1 MIIGLVTTLLGWIFG
16 WIAKQIMKWFIPIY
30 ENMIYGGLCV
40 EVLFKDV
47 QSFKIAG
54 LYQAI
59 YTFAI
64 ALLIMFFVKRMI
76 EVYFAWSN
84 GDPETSPLSVLL
96 GFVKALIVMI
106 CFGFI
111 YETFVNVFV
120 SMYNSF
126 INAGFEGGA
135 SIEEELKYVS
145 GVSGVFLN
153 IIGNVFYCIIAIFCV
168 LIYFQNLGRGIEM
181 LVLRFGVPFACIG
194 FLNADGGVANGY
206 FQKMIKIG
214 FTILVQILLLR
225 LSLALLTKFHVI
237 LSLACIN
244 IAYKTPSLLSEF
256 MVTSGGGYY
265 GGRTAGSIINSGANV
280 LSNLA
285 GKKGK

>member
-1 MIIGLVTTLLGWIFG
+1 MVTLITGLVVGLIVWLAGI
-16 WIAKQIMKWFIPIY
+16 IMTWFIPMY
-30 ENMIYGGLCV
+30 EQMIYAGLCV
-40 EVLFKDV
+40 EIFFKDLG
-47 QSFKIAG
+47 SFSVTG

-111 YETFVNVFV
+111 YEVFV
-120 SMYNSF
+120 EIFVAMYNSF
-126 INAGFEGGA
+126 MTAGFGSA
-135 SIEEELKYVS
+135 SISTQEIYNINS
-145 GVSGVFLN
+145 QAGVFLN
-153 IIGNVFYCIIAIFCV
+153 AIGSLFYLVIAIYCL

-194 FLNADGGVANGY
+194 FLNADGGVASGY
-206 FQKMIKIG
+206 FQKMIKVA
-214 FTILVQILLLR
+214 FTIIVQILLLR
-225 LSLALLTKFHVI
+225 LSISLLTKAHI
-237 LSLACIN
+237 IIALACVN
-244 IAYKTPSLLSEF
+244 IAYKTPNLLSEF
-256 MVTSGGGYY
+256 MVSNNQGYY
-265 GGRTAGSIINSGANV
+265 GLGGA
-280 LSNLA
+280 SKA
-285 GKKGK
+285 MAFTKFMGKGAK

>member
-1 MIIGLVTTLLGWIFG
+1 MVITVVTALLGWIFG
-16 WIAKQIMKWFIPIY
+16 WLAKQIMTWFIPMFKD
-30 ENMIYGGLCV
+30 MIYGGLCV
-40 EVLFKDV
+40 EILFRDV
-47 QSFKIAG
+47 TTFKIAD

-64 ALLIMFFVKRMI
+64 ALLIMFFIKRMI

-111 YETFVNVFV
+111 YEVFVEVFV
-120 SMYNSF
+120 SMYESF
-126 INAGFEGGA
+126 INAGFEGGD
-135 SIEEELKYVS
+135 SIIEDLEKVNGL
-145 GVSGVFLN
+145 SGVFLN
-153 IIGNVFYCIIAIFCV
+153 MIGNIFYLIIAVFCA

-194 FLNADGGVANGY
+194 FLNADGGVASGY
-206 FQKMIKIG
+206 FQKMIKVA
-214 FTILVQILLLR
+214 FTIIVQLLLLR
-225 LSLALLTKFHVI
+225 LSLSLISQFHVI

-244 IAYKTPSLLSEF
+244 IAYKTPNLLSEF
-256 MVTSGGGYY
+256 MVSNNQGYY
-265 GGRTAGSIINSGANV
+265 GLGGA
-280 LSNLA
+280 SKA
-285 GKKGK
+285 MAFSKFMKKGA

>member
-1 MIIGLVTTLLGWIFG
+1 MVIGVVSALLGWIFG
-16 WIAKQIMKWFIPIY
+16 WLAKQIMTWFIPMFKD
-30 ENMIYGGLCV
+30 MIYGGLCV
-40 EVLFKDV
+40 EILFRDV
-47 QSFKIAG
+47 TTFKIAD

-64 ALLIMFFVKRMI
+64 ALLIMFFIKRMI

-111 YETFVNVFV
+111 YEVFVEIFV
-120 SMYNSF
+120 SMYESF
-126 INAGFEGGA
+126 INAGFEGGD
-135 SIEEELKYVS
+135 SIVEDLKKVN
-145 GVSGVFLN
+145 GLSGVFLN
-153 IIGNVFYCIIAIFCV
+153 MIGNIFYLIIAVFCA

-206 FQKMIKIG
+206 FQKMIKVA
-214 FTILVQILLLR
+214 FTIIVQLLLLR
-225 LSLALLTKFHVI
+225 LSLSLISQYHVI

-244 IAYKTPSLLSEF
+244 IAYKTPNLLSEF
-256 MVTSGGGYY
+256 MVSNNQGYY
-265 GGRTAGSIINSGANV
+265 GLGGA
-280 LSNLA
+280 SKA
-285 GKKGK
+285 MAFGKFMKKGA

>member
-1 MIIGLVTTLLGWIFG
+1 MVALITGLIVGLLVWLASIIMT
-16 WIAKQIMKWFIPIY
+16 WFIPMY
-30 ENMIYGGLCV
+30 EQMIYAGLCV
-40 EVLFKDV
+40 EIFFKDLG
-47 QSFKIAG
+47 SFSVTG

-64 ALLIMFFVKRMI
+64 ALLIMFFIKRMI

-111 YETFVNVFV
+111 YEVFVEIFV
-120 SMYNSF
+120 SMYESF
-126 INAGFEGGA
+126 MTAGFGSATINNQEIYNINSQAG
-135 SIEEELKYVS
+135 I
-145 GVSGVFLN
+145 FLN
-153 IIGNVFYCIIAIFCV
+153 AIGSLFYLVIAIYCL
-168 LIYFQNLGRGIEM
+168 LIYFQNLGRGVEM

-206 FQKMIKIG
+206 FQKMIKVA
-214 FTILVQILLLR
+214 FTIIVQILLLR
-225 LSLALLTKFHVI
+225 LSIALLTKAHII
-237 LSLACIN
+237 LSLACVN

-256 MVTSGGGYY
+256 MVSNNQGYY
-265 GGRTAGSIINSGANV
+265 GLGGA
-280 LSNLA
+280 SKA
-285 GKKGK
+285 MAFTKFMKKGA

>member
-1 MIIGLVTTLLGWIFG
+1 MVALITGLIVGLLVWLASIIMT
-16 WIAKQIMKWFIPIY
+16 WFIPMY
-30 ENMIYGGLCV
+30 EQMIYAGLCV
-40 EVLFKDV
+40 EIFFKDLG
-47 QSFKIAG
+47 SFSVTG

-64 ALLIMFFVKRMI
+64 ALLIMFFIKRMI

-111 YETFVNVFV
+111 YEVFVEIFV
-120 SMYNSF
+120 SMYESF
-126 INAGFEGGA
+126 MTAGFGSATINNQEIYNINSQAG
-135 SIEEELKYVS
+135 I
-145 GVSGVFLN
+145 FLN
-153 IIGNVFYCIIAIFCV
+153 AIGSLFYLVIAIYCL

-206 FQKMIKIG
+206 FQKMIKVA
-214 FTILVQILLLR
+214 FTIIVQILLLR
-225 LSLALLTKFHVI
+225 LSIALLTKAHII
-237 LSLACIN
+237 LSLACVN

-256 MVTSGGGYY
+256 MVSNNQGYY
-265 GGRTAGSIINSGANV
+265 GLGGA
-280 LSNLA
+280 SKA
-285 GKKGK
+285 MAFTKFMKKGA